1 MEKPLRMKRLRP
13 ILIIVLSLVA
23 VQCQEPPARRAVNKK
38 QQFFLNQSAQ
48 RNKSRIA
55 VEQKLFEQIR
65 KAEPERNYTN
75 SNKGFWFA
83 ILENQNQSS
92 PLPQKGEE
100 VVLSYR
106 IEDLNK
112 NVLYDEKELGEAR
125 FLVDQEDFLP
135 ALREA
140 AKVLRV
146 GQKAIFL
153 FPSYLCY
160 GYQGNFDKIGSNQ
173 PLRFTIKLVSLSKFK
188 T

>member
-1 MEKPLRMKRLRP
+1 M
-13 ILIIVLSLVA
+13 
-23 VQCQEPPARRAVNKK
+23 
-38 QQFFLNQSAQ
+38 
-48 RNKSRIA
+48 
-55 VEQKLFEQIR
+55 
-65 KAEPERNYTN
+65 
-75 SNKGFWFA
+75 
-83 ILENQNQSS
+83 
-92 PLPQKGEE
+92 PQKGEE

-112 NVLYDEKELGEAR
+112 NVLYDEKQLGEAR

-146 GQKAIFL
+146 GQKAVFL

-160 GYQGNFDKIGSNQ
+160 GYQGDFDKIGSNQ